1 MKTLQVYK
9 KIEEEN
15 IPVFDCKID
24 GIKGVIIKSDDKCGI
39 FINHKELKDS
49 DEEFMVLAHEW
60 GHYASGTLHSL
71 SSDKTYIG
79 QCEYRADRKSV
90 IEFLPFKRIQDA
102 IKNGCQTV
110 YEFSEFL
117 DLPEK
122 FIIIAFNHY
131 KAMGKIAD

>member
-9 KIEEEN
+9 KIEESD
-15 IPVFDCKID
+15 IPVLDCKIE
-24 GIKGVIIKSDDKCGI
+24 GLKGVIIKSDGKYGI
-39 FINHKELKDS
+39 FINNKEIENS

-60 GHYASGTLHSL
+60 GHYVSGTLHHFN
-71 SSDKTYIG
+71 SDKSYIS
-79 QCEYRADRKSV
+79 QCEYRADRKSI
-90 IEFLPFKRIQDA
+90 IEFLPVERIKDA

-122 FIIIAFNHY
+122 FIIKAFNHY
-131 KAMGKIAD
+131 KAMGKL